1 MRRHLSRAWWF
12 FLLLLLLAALLLTV
26 ARLGLESADRF
37 RPQAERWLTETLG
50 LPVQLGAIQGSW
62 RYAFPILQIHD
73 ISVRTPVNESGPEG
87 RLHIDRLEIELDLLG
102 SVLEG
107 FPVFQRFEV
116 EGVGLNWHQR
126 GGRWLHRPGAEPGRQ
141 DQGISPLAWQQLAN
155 LLTRQPYAVIRD
167 VHLTLVPEQGDK
179 LSVTPADLELENA
192 LNEHRLSGLFRLPEL
207 GVESGVHF
215 VLETDLATQ
224 DPLKA
229 RYRLYLQADDLG
241 PDLFNM
247 LMPDLGLTG
256 LELDLQLWA
265 DIRDQQ
271 VQSLQADVS
280 FDQLQ
285 LDRQRVPEP
294 QQGHFKASLQAAAG
308 DYQLQLQQ
316 VRIGSDQAE
325 LQLPFLVADLAWQG
339 EQLDLE
345 KALIEEVDLAAAEHW
360 LGTATGAAPELMTLL
375 HQLQP
380 QGRLR
385 QVRIHKPVGAGWSE
399 LSLSARLDDVGVAG
413 WRGAPALSGVGGEL
427 LATPDTGL
435 VRLSSD
441 DFEMHFP
448 DLYPKGWRYQ
458 RAGGEIRWQ
467 LDEDGVRVSGERLRL
482 HNEEVNASGR
492 FSIDLPFD
500 RTRQADLVL
509 MIGMT
514 DSDGRQAPLYTPE
527 GQVGSG
533 LYTWLES
540 AIQAGHLRQAGMLLR
555 TGTRSLEQ
563 SSTPVVQ
570 LFFDID
576 EARLEY
582 QPDWPAL
589 DKGDLFVL
597 VKDQGL
603 AINIKKARLL
613 ESEIPSGWAYLA
625 PGGKQLQIETL
636 LKGPASDIDQ
646 VLKTTPLAD
655 LVGAELQRWKLDGD
669 ASTRLGLSIPLI
681 ERQPPEARVAVELS
695 NGRFGSEALGL
706 ELEDVAGAFTYTHDR
721 GFRASRIKARAWDG
735 PVSATVVTEGEHIK
749 IALQGETE
757 LTALNRWLQQS
768 WLDLASGA
776 AQWDAE
782 LMLCAEASC
791 PSLELRSDLVGVELP
806 LPGLLAKPAGEK
818 APLRLK
824 LNLSEPVQVQQMDL
838 VLNEGVADESIT
850 LTGQSDPSGLTL
862 NISGD
867 DIQGRLV
874 ISDDDSPLVLHLERL
889 QLGALMQDDQAVAV
903 SDTADGPVY
912 PRLLGSTRLPAADVR
927 VEALWLGDKALGDW
941 RFMLR
946 PDERGTR
953 VSGLEAHLNS
963 LVLRGEAHWDQQSDQ
978 RTELTLRL
986 AGDDLGALLQRWGY
1000 ARVLETHQVESVLQ
1014 LNWTGAPW
1022 DVASDRL
1029 NGELQFS
1036 TREGRL
1042 IETSESTNLLRV
1054 FGILNFNSLAR
1065 RLRLDF
1071 SDVLKKGVSFDRLEG
1086 HYRLTQGV
1094 ATTVTPLV
1102 MAGPSANMSVN
1113 GQVNLAAG
1121 TLDKEVEVALPISS
1135 NVPLAAVLLGAPQ
1148 VAGAVFV
1155 IDKLIGDRLERF
1167 STLRYRLSGRWEDPE
1182 LDLLTGSGN

>member
-12 FLLLLLLAALLLTV
+12 LLLLLLLAALLLTV

-37 RPQAERWLTETLG
+37 RPQAERWLSEVLE
-50 LPVQLGAIQGSW
+50 LPVQLGTLEGSW
-62 RYAFPILQIHD
+62 RYAFPILRLND
-73 ISVRTPVNESGPEG
+73 ISVRTPLDDSGPEG
-87 RLHIDRLEIELDLLG
+87 ALQIDRLEVELDLLG
-102 SVLEG
+102 SMLEG
-107 FPVFQRFEV
+107 VPIFQRFEV
-116 EGVGLNWHQR
+116 DGVALKWHQR

-141 DQGISPLAWQQLAN
+141 DQGISPAAWQQLAN

-167 VHLTLVPEQGDK
+167 VHLTLVPEQGNA
-179 LSVTPADLELENA
+179 LNITPADLELENA

-241 PDLFNM
+241 PDLLNM
-247 LMPDLGLTG
+247 LMPELGLTG
-256 LELDLQLWA
+256 LDLDLQFWA
-265 DIRDQQ
+265 EIRDQQ
-271 VQSLQADVS
+271 LQTLQADVG
-280 FDQLQ
+280 FAQLQ
-285 LDRQRVPEP
+285 LDRQRVLEP
-294 QQGHFKASLQAAAG
+294 QRGHVKASLQPADG

-316 VRIGSDQAE
+316 LHVESDQAE
-325 LQLPFLVADLAWQG
+325 LNLPLLVADLAWQG
-339 EQLDLE
+339 GQLDFE
-345 KALIEEVDLAAAEHW
+345 KVLIEELDLAATERW
-360 LGTATGAAPELMTLL
+360 LGTATGIAPELMALL

-385 QVRIHKPVGAGWSE
+385 QVRIHKPVGADWSE
-399 LSLSARLDDVGVAG
+399 IRMSAQLDDVGVAG
-413 WRGAPALSGVGGEL
+413 WRGAPALSGVAGEL

-435 VRLSSD
+435 VRLSSHAFD
-441 DFEMHFP
+441 MHFP
-448 DLYPKGWRYQ
+448 ELYPKGWHYQ
-458 RAGGEIRWQ
+458 RARGEIRWQ
-467 LDEDGVRVSGERLRL
+467 LDEAGVLVSGERLRL
-482 HNEEVNASGR
+482 YNEEVNASGR

-500 RTRQADLVL
+500 SSRQADLVL
-509 MIGMT
+509 MIGMV
-514 DSDGRQAPLYTPE
+514 DSNGRQAPLYTPE
-527 GQVGSG
+527 SQVGSG
-533 LYTWLES
+533 LYSWLES
-540 AIQAGHLRQAGMLLR
+540 AIQGGTLRQAGMLLR
-555 TGTRSLEQ
+555 TGTRRLEQ

-576 EARLEY
+576 DARLKY

-603 AINIKKARLL
+603 AININRAQLL

-625 PGGKQLQIETL
+625 PGGGELEIETL
-636 LKGPASDIDQ
+636 LNGPASDIDQ
-646 VLKTTPLAD
+646 VLKTTPLSD
-655 LVGAELQRWKLDGD
+655 LVGSELQRWTLGGNAK
-669 ASTRLGLSIPLI
+669 TRLGLSIPLV

-695 NGRFGSEALGL
+695 NGHFGSEALGL
-706 ELEDVAGAFTYTHDR
+706 ELKEVEGAFAFTRDQ
-721 GFRASRIKARAWDG
+721 GFRASRIKAVALGG
-735 PVSATVVTEGEHIK
+735 PVSATVVTEGDRIR

-768 WLDLASGA
+768 WLDLASGVVR
-776 AQWDAE
+776 WEGE
-782 LMLCAEASC
+782 LMLCAETDC
-791 PSLELRSDLVGVELP
+791 PALELRSDLEGVALP
-806 LPGLLAKPAGEK
+806 LPGLLAKPSGEK
-818 APLRLK
+818 APLQLRLD
-824 LNLSEPVQVQQMDL
+824 LNTPVQVQQVAL
-838 VLNEGVADESIT
+838 NLNEGVPGEAIRVTGRSES
-850 LTGQSDPSGLTL
+850 SGLAL
-862 NISGD
+862 DIRGD
-867 DIQGRLV
+867 AIEGRVLV
-874 ISDDDSPLVLHLERL
+874 PASEGPLELHLQRL
-889 QLGALMQDDQAVAV
+889 QLDALMQDDQSDVAV
-903 SDTADGPVY
+903 EATDLPFY
-912 PRLLGSTRLPAADVR
+912 PRLLGRTRLPAADVR
-927 VEALWLGDKALGDW
+927 VESLWLGDKALGDW
-941 RFMLR
+941 RFNLR

-953 VSGLEAHLNS
+953 VSGLEAHLDS
-963 LVLRGEAHWDQQSDQ
+963 LVLRGEAHWDQQSAQ

-986 AGDDLGALLQRWGY
+986 VGDDLGALLQRWGY
-1000 ARVLETHQVESVLQ
+1000 GRVLETHQVESVLQ
-1014 LNWTGAPW
+1014 LNWAGAPW
-1022 DVASDRL
+1022 EVAAERL

-1086 HYRLTQGV
+1086 HYRLAEGI
-1094 ATTVTPLV
+1094 ATTVEPLV
-1102 MAGPSANMSVN
+1102 MVGPSANMSVQ
-1113 GQVNLAAG
+1113 GQVNLSAG
-1121 TLDKEVEVALPISS
+1121 TLNKDVEVALPISS

-1167 STLRYRLSGRWEDPE
+1167 STLRYRLSGPWEDPE